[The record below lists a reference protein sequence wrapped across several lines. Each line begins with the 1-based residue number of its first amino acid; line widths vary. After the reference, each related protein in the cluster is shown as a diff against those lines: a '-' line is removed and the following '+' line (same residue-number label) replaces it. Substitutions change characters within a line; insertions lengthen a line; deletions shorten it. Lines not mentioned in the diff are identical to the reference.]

1 MKKSTFLKIL
11 AGAGAAIAGGAA
23 LKLVMDKDEEAI
35 DYEECECDYEDEGA
49 DENIDES
56 EEE

>member
-1 MKKSTFLKIL
+1 MKKSTILKIL
-11 AGAGAAIAGGAA
+11 AGAGAVIAGGAA
-23 LKLVMDKDEEAI
+23 LKLATSKDEEAI
-35 DYEECECDYEDEGA
+35 DYEECECDYEDEGE